1 MRVRLRF
8 ALTRKILIR
17 LVLIDVNMTS
27 VVNGDQLPFEK
38 TKTWDSSVHSQF
50 QATNHSASSSS
61 SITTQRVDTPKSSL
75 NVNNRSKAKRTS
87 GGTNADTAFPE
98 TGRAGKMFPR
108 LSRPVEL
115 LKHQYDVVV
124 IGSGYGGGVAASRMA
139 RGGQSVCL
147 LELGKEKWRK

>member
-1 MRVRLRF
+1 
-8 ALTRKILIR
+8 
-17 LVLIDVNMTS
+17 MTS
-27 VVNGDQLPFEK
+27 IVNGDQLPFEK
-38 TKTWDSSVHSQF
+38 TKTWDGRPHSKF
-50 QATNHSASSSS
+50 QATNPSESSSS
-61 SITTQRVDTPKSSL
+61 TITTHRVDTLKSSL
-75 NVNNRSKAKRTS
+75 NVNNGPKQRKIS
-87 GGTNADTAFPE
+87 GGTIADPGVPE
-98 TGRAGKMFPR
+98 NGKAGKIFPR

>member
-1 MRVRLRF
+1 
-8 ALTRKILIR
+8 
-17 LVLIDVNMTS
+17 MTS
-27 VVNGDQLPFEK
+27 IVNGDQLPFKK
-38 TKTWDSSVHSQF
+38 TKTWDSRVHSQF
-50 QATNHSASSSS
+50 QATNASASSS
-61 SITTQRVDTPKSSL
+61 SITTQRVDTPKSSV
-75 NVNNRSKAKRTS
+75 NVDNGSNARKIA
-87 GGTNADTAFPE
+87 GGTNADTGVPD
-98 TGRAGKMFPR
+98 TGRAGKIFPR